1 MIDLIY
7 DRTAADVTNRT
18 EKGHYR
24 YTDLNRV
31 QGAVTALRARL
42 SAAGYSLPT
51 IQALTTW
58 YENDIPRRNRM
69 TNYLRSVQTLS
80 GILPPIRT
88 ASGFPTSMDGLNWQ
102 KANAI
107 EEFLHRV
114 DVAEENLESAWYY
127 CGDIYAG
134 EVDV

>member
-1 MIDLIY
+1 MISLVY

-31 QGAVTALRARL
+31 QGAITALRARL
-42 SAAGYSLPT
+42 SAAGYYLPT

-58 YENDIPRRNRM
+58 YGNDIPRRNRM
-69 TNYLRSVQTLS
+69 MNYLRSVQTLS

-88 ASGFPTSMDGLNWQ
+88 SSSFPTSMDGLNWA

-114 DVAEENLESAWYY
+114 DVAEENLEKAWYY
-127 CGDIYAG
+127 CGDVYAG
-134 EVDV
+134 EVEA